1 MKSLIL
7 SRLWMLIGIIILT
20 TGQAWAHTT
29 GSTSGSTTTQ
39 KVFTSIKELRD
50 GANGKSLSDVVIQFE
65 ATNPATVV
73 AVMTKQDPD
82 IEDKKFINSFFIV
95 DNKSSDG
102 YYYGLWVSPNDIKDG
117 YKLPTDLAIGSK
129 FTGAI
134 IGDYSEGTSGI
145 PYFGSIHKT
154 KNIDGTNYSTT
165 FHIDNTGVASAD
177 GTKPADYPFN
187 EVKDV
192 YTIANN
198 NPADGNTATASY
210 GKYLNTIIK
219 VPGTIKK
226 ASDNENNTE
235 FYLVQDEKTGTSKAD
250 MNNRIYFN
258 SSQLEG
264 INLDDYVG
272 TSGTF
277 EGILVKRNDSES
289 KLIVLKGDFF
299 KVNKIY
305 LDENDAE
312 GRVEYLA
319 SQGAFDGEVDVYVH
333 RTNLVNKAGA
343 WNTICL
349 PFDLTKEEFKN
360 AFGCELTALAKPTTT
375 SSETVQQW
383 AGQVNEGV
391 LAFTKLPDTGLTIK
405 AGVPYLMQASGMQT
419 ACLTTI
425 PGAENME
432 PETLIGKESTY
443 YTHIGE
449 KLISVVPPYEVKAS
463 YSDNIVNG
471 DFYFRGLYGRKK
483 YTEDADGKLTTTLIA
498 DNGSQKYQY
507 ISTAAGNYLK
517 YLPSGSSLQFN
528 GMRAY
533 FYFPNWNAAN
543 NNAAQ
548 AANNNTNAKI
558 HVAVMAASTTG
569 ISNIPAEEASKQ
581 AEVYN
586 LSGQRVDASYKGIV
600 VRNGRKYLRK

>member
-50 GANGKSLSDVVIQFE
+50 AAQTNGLKHDDVVVKFDDS
-65 ATNPATVV
+65 NPTTVV
-73 AVMTKQDPD
+73 AVMKHADPD
-82 IEDKKFINSFFIV
+82 IKDDKFVNSFFIV
-95 DNKSSDG
+95 NKGSDNND
-102 YYYGLWVSPNDIKDG
+102 YGLWVSPNGVYDEQLFSTWNLK
-117 YKLPTDLAIGSK
+117 IGSQI
-129 FTGAI
+129 TGYI
-134 IGDYSEGTSGI
+134 IGDYRENESGM
-145 PYFGSIHKT
+145 PYFGSLVNSVKIGDVT
-154 KNIDGTNYSTT
+154 YNTSLTVNRKNEANETT
-165 FHIDNTGVASAD
+165 EAVYPYTEVADVNTVSS
-177 GTKPADYPFN
+177 
-187 EVKDV
+187 
-192 YTIANN
+192 
-198 NPADGNTATASY
+198 SY

-226 ASDNENNTE
+226 GTNNE
-235 FYLVQDEKTGTSKAD
+235 FYLVKNETTKTTDES
-250 MNNRIYFN
+250 NRIYFN
-258 SSQLEG
+258 SSQLVG

-277 EGILVKRNDSES
+277 EGILVKRKKSES

-333 RTNLVNKAGA
+333 RTKLVNNAGA

-349 PFDLTKEEFKN
+349 PFDLTKEEFKT
-360 AFGCELTALAKPTTT
+360 AFGCELIALAKPAT
-375 SSETVQQW
+375 SDETVQPW
-383 AGQVNEGV
+383 AGQVSDKGV

-405 AGVPYLMQASGMQT
+405 AGVPYLMQASGTQT
-419 ACLTTI
+419 YCLTTI
-425 PGAENME
+425 QGAENME
-432 PETLIGKESTY
+432 PETLMGQESTY
-443 YTHIGE
+443 YAHIGE

-517 YLPSGSSLQFN
+517 YLPATSSLQFN
-528 GMRAY
+528 GMRVY

-569 ISNIPAEEASKQ
+569 ISNVSAEEVSKQ

>member
-1 MKSLIL
+1 MKRLIL

-20 TGQAWAHTT
+20 TGQIVAQTPPP
-29 GSTSGSTTTQ
+29 TSQ

-50 GANGKSLSDVVIQFE
+50 GANGNTLSDVVIKFDE
-65 ATNPATVV
+65 TNPATVV
-73 AVMTKQDPD
+73 AVMTKHDPD

-95 DNKSSDG
+95 DNSN
-102 YYYGLWVSPNDIKDG
+102 YGLWVSPNDIKDG

-145 PYFGSIHKT
+145 PYFGSIHGT

-165 FHIDNTGVASAD
+165 FVIDNTGVASAD
-177 GTKPADYPFN
+177 GTKPAVYPVT

-192 YTIANN
+192 NTIANN
-198 NPADGNTATASY
+198 NPKDGNTATASY

-226 ASDNENNTE
+226 ASDKNNNTE
-235 FYLVQDEKTGTSKAD
+235 FYLVQDENTGTSEAD
-250 MNNRIYFN
+250 MNKRIYFN
-258 SSQLEG
+258 SSQLDG

-277 EGILVKRNDSES
+277 EGILVKRNNSES

-319 SQGAFDGEVDVYVH
+319 SQGALDAEVDVYVH
-333 RTNLVNKAGA
+333 RTNLVNNPGA

-349 PFDLTKEEFKN
+349 PFDLTKEDFKT
-360 AFGCELTALAKPTTT
+360 AFGCELTALAKPAT
-375 SSETVQQW
+375 SDDPAQQW
-383 AGQVNEGV
+383 AGLVSDKGV
-391 LAFTKLPDTGLTIK
+391 LAFTKLADTELTIK
-405 AGVPYLMQASGMQT
+405 AGVPYLMQASGEQIKCT
-419 ACLTTI
+419 RTI
-425 PGAENME
+425 KGSENKT
-432 PETLIGKESTY
+432 PEELKADDSNYYAPVGKKTITVKS
-443 YTHIGE
+443 
-449 KLISVVPPYEVKAS
+449 PYEVKAS
-463 YSDNIVNG
+463 YNDNIVNG

-483 YTEDADGKLTTTLIA
+483 YTDGTDGKLTTTPIA

-507 ISTAAGNYLK
+507 ISTAVGNYLK
-517 YLPSGSSLQFN
+517 YLPSGSTLQFN

-533 FYFPNWNAAN
+533 FYFPNWNAEN
-543 NNAAQ
+543 NNKAQ
-548 AANNNTNAKI
+548 AASQNNNTNAKI

-569 ISNIPAEEASKQ
+569 ISNISAEEASKQ

>member
-20 TGQAWAHTT
+20 TGQIVAQTATT
-29 GSTSGSTTTQ
+29 M

-50 GANGKSLSDVVIQFE
+50 AAQTNGLKHDDVVVKFDDS
-65 ATNPATVV
+65 NPTTVV
-73 AVMTKQDPD
+73 AVMKHADPD
-82 IEDKKFINSFFIV
+82 IKADKFVNSFFIV
-95 DNKSSDG
+95 NKGSDNN
-102 YYYGLWVSPNDIKDG
+102 YYGLWVSPNGVYDKQLFSTWNL
-117 YKLPTDLAIGSK
+117 KIGSK
-129 FTGAI
+129 ITGSI
-134 IGDYSEGTSGI
+134 IGDYRENESGM
-145 PYFGSIHKT
+145 PYFGSLVNSVKIGDVT
-154 KNIDGTNYSTT
+154 YNTSLTVNRDDEANETT
-165 FHIDNTGVASAD
+165 EAV
-177 GTKPADYPFN
+177 YPYTV
-187 EVKDV
+187 VKDV
-192 YTIANN
+192 
-198 NPADGNTATASY
+198 NTVSSSY
-210 GKYLNTIIK
+210 GPYLNTIIR

-226 ASDNENNTE
+226 GTNNE
-235 FYLVQDEKTGTSKAD
+235 FYLVQNETTKTTDES
-250 MNNRIYFN
+250 NRIYFN
-258 SSQLEG
+258 SSQLDG

-277 EGILVKRNDSES
+277 EGILVKRIDSES

-312 GRVEYLA
+312 GRVEYLVQ
-319 SQGAFDGEVDVYVH
+319 QGALDGEVDVYVH
-333 RTNLVNKAGA
+333 RTKLVNNAGA

-349 PFDLTKEEFKN
+349 PFDLTKEEFKT
-360 AFGCELTALAKPTTT
+360 AFGCELTALAKPAT
-375 SSETVQQW
+375 SDETAQQW
-383 AGQVNEGV
+383 AGQVSDKGV
-391 LAFTKLPDTGLTIK
+391 LAFTKLADTELAIK
-405 AGVPYLMQASGMQT
+405 AGVPYLMQASGTQT
-419 ACLTTI
+419 ACLKTI

-432 PETLIGKESTY
+432 PETLMKQELTY
-443 YTHIGE
+443 YAPVGKKTITV
-449 KLISVVPPYEVKAS
+449 KSPYEVKAS
-463 YSDNIVNG
+463 YNDNIVNG
-471 DFYFRGLYGRKK
+471 DFYFRGLYDRKK
-483 YTEDADGKLTTTLIA
+483 YTEDADGKLTTTLIS

-517 YLPSGSSLQFN
+517 YLPSGSTLQFN

-569 ISNIPAEEASKQ
+569 ISNVSAEEVSKQ

>member
-7 SRLWMLIGIIILT
+7 SRLWMLISIIILT
-20 TGQAWAHTT
+20 TGQAWAQET
-29 GSTSGSTTTQ
+29 GSTTTQ
-39 KVFTSIKELRD
+39 RVFTSIKELRD
-50 GANGKSLSDVVIQFE
+50 AAQTNSQKHDDVVVKFDDS
-65 ATNPATVV
+65 NPTTVV
-73 AVMTKQDPD
+73 AVMKHADPD
-82 IEDKKFINSFFIV
+82 IKADKFVNSFFIV
-95 DNKSSDG
+95 NKGSDNN
-102 YYYGLWVSPNDIKDG
+102 YYGLWVSPNGVYDKQLFSTWNL
-117 YKLPTDLAIGSK
+117 KIGSK
-129 FTGAI
+129 ITGSI
-134 IGDYSEGTSGI
+134 IGDYRENESGM
-145 PYFGSIHKT
+145 PYFGSLVNSVKIGDVTYNTSLTVKR
-154 KNIDGTNYSTT
+154 DGEANETT
-165 FHIDNTGVASAD
+165 E
-177 GTKPADYPFN
+177 ADYPYT
-187 EVKDV
+187 VVTDV
-192 YTIANN
+192 NTIAKNN
-198 NPADGNTATASY
+198 ADGNTVNASY
-210 GKYLNTIIK
+210 GPYLNTIIR

-226 ASDNENNTE
+226 GTNNE
-235 FYLVQDEKTGTSKAD
+235 FYLVQKETTSTTD
-250 MNNRIYFN
+250 SQNRIYFN
-258 SSQLEG
+258 SSQLDG

-277 EGILVKRNDSES
+277 EGILVKRNKSES

-319 SQGAFDGEVDVYVH
+319 SQGALDDEVDVYVH
-333 RTNLVNKAGA
+333 RTNLVNKDGA

-349 PFDLTKEEFKN
+349 PFDLTKEEFKT
-360 AFGCELTALAKPTTT
+360 AFGCELIALAKPAT
-375 SSETVQQW
+375 SDETVHQW
-383 AGQVNEGV
+383 AGQVNDKGV
-391 LAFTKLPDTGLTIK
+391 LAFTKLPDTELTIK
-405 AGVPYLMQASGMQT
+405 AGVSYLMQASGTQT

-425 PGAENME
+425 SGAENME
-432 PETLIGKESTY
+432 PEALMGKESTY
-443 YTHIGE
+443 YAHIGE
-449 KLISVVPPYEVKAS
+449 KLISVVPPYEVKAL

-471 DFYFRGLYGRKK
+471 DFFFRGLYGRKK
-483 YTEDADGKLTTTLIA
+483 YTEDADGKLTETLIS

-517 YLPSGSSLQFN
+517 YLPSGSTLQFN

-548 AANNNTNAKI
+548 PASNGTNAKI

-569 ISNIPAEEASKQ
+569 ISNISAEEASKQ

>member
-1 MKSLIL
+1 MKRLIL

-20 TGQAWAHTT
+20 TGQIVAQTT
-29 GSTSGSTTTQ
+29 GGSTTTQ

-73 AVMTKQDPD
+73 AVMTKHDPD

-177 GTKPADYPFN
+177 GTKPAVYPFN

-198 NPADGNTATASY
+198 NPDDGNTATASY

-226 ASDNENNTE
+226 GTNNE
-235 FYLVQDEKTGTSKAD
+235 FYLVQNETTKTTDES
-250 MNNRIYFN
+250 NRIYFN

-264 INLDDYVG
+264 INLEDYVG

-277 EGILVKRNDSES
+277 EGILVKRNKSES

-312 GRVEYLA
+312 GRVEYLVQ
-319 SQGAFDGEVDVYVH
+319 QGALQDKVDVYVH
-333 RTNLVNKAGA
+333 RTKLVNNAGA

-349 PFDLTKEEFKN
+349 PFDLTKEEFKT
-360 AFGCELTALAKPTTT
+360 AFGCELIALAKPAT
-375 SSETVQQW
+375 SDETVQQW
-383 AGQVNEGV
+383 AGQVSDKGV
-391 LAFTKLPDTGLTIK
+391 LAFTKLPDTELAIK
-405 AGVPYLMQASGMQT
+405 AGVPYLMQASGTQT

-425 PGAENME
+425 QGSENME

-443 YTHIGE
+443 YAHIGE
-449 KLISVVPPYEVKAS
+449 KFISVVPPYEVKAS
-463 YSDNIVNG
+463 YNDNIVNG
-471 DFYFRGLYGRKK
+471 DFYYRGLYGRKK

-517 YLPSGSSLQFN
+517 YLPATSSLQFN
-528 GMRAY
+528 GMRVY

-548 AANNNTNAKI
+548 AASKNNNTNAKI

-569 ISNIPAEEASKQ
+569 ISNISAAEASKQ

>member
-50 GANGKSLSDVVIQFE
+50 AAQTNGLKHDDVVVKFDDS
-65 ATNPATVV
+65 NPTTVV
-73 AVMTKQDPD
+73 AVMKHADPD
-82 IEDKKFINSFFIV
+82 IKDDKFVNSFFIV
-95 DNKSSDG
+95 NKGSDNND
-102 YYYGLWVSPNDIKDG
+102 YGLWVSPNGVYDEQLFSTWNLK
-117 YKLPTDLAIGSK
+117 IGSQI
-129 FTGAI
+129 TGYI
-134 IGDYSEGTSGI
+134 IGDYRENESGM
-145 PYFGSIHKT
+145 PYFGSLVNSVKIGDVT
-154 KNIDGTNYSTT
+154 YNTSLTVNRKNEANETT
-165 FHIDNTGVASAD
+165 EAVYPYTEVADVNTVSS
-177 GTKPADYPFN
+177 
-187 EVKDV
+187 
-192 YTIANN
+192 
-198 NPADGNTATASY
+198 SY

-226 ASDNENNTE
+226 GTNNE
-235 FYLVQDEKTGTSKAD
+235 FYLVKNETTKTTDES
-250 MNNRIYFN
+250 NRIYFN

-277 EGILVKRNDSES
+277 EGILVKRKKSES

-349 PFDLTKEEFKN
+349 PFDLTKEEFNN

-405 AGVPYLMQASGMQT
+405 AGVPYLMQASGTQKY
-419 ACLTTI
+419 CLATI
-425 PGAENME
+425 QGAESME

-443 YTHIGE
+443 YAHIGE
-449 KLISVVPPYEVKAS
+449 KLITVVPPYEVKAS

-483 YTEDADGKLTTTLIA
+483 YTEDADGKLTTTPIF

-533 FYFPNWNAAN
+533 FYFPNWSAEN

-548 AANNNTNAKI
+548 AASKNNNTNAKI

-569 ISNIPAEEASKQ
+569 ISNISAAEASKQ

>member
-1 MKSLIL
+1 MKRLIL
-7 SRLWMLIGIIILT
+7 SRLWMLISIIILT
-20 TGQAWAHTT
+20 TGQIVAQTPP
-29 GSTSGSTTTQ
+29 TSQ

-50 GANGKSLSDVVIQFE
+50 AAQTNSLKHDDVVVKFDDS
-65 ATNPATVV
+65 NPTTVV
-73 AVMTKQDPD
+73 AVMKHADPD
-82 IEDKKFINSFFIV
+82 IKADKFVNSFFIV
-95 DNKSSDG
+95 NKGSDNN
-102 YYYGLWVSPNDIKDG
+102 YYGLWVSPNGVYDKQLFSTWNL
-117 YKLPTDLAIGSK
+117 KIGSK
-129 FTGAI
+129 ITGSI
-134 IGDYSEGTSGI
+134 IGDYRENESGM
-145 PYFGSIHKT
+145 PYFGSLVNSVKIGDVTYNTSLTVKR
-154 KNIDGTNYSTT
+154 DGEANETT
-165 FHIDNTGVASAD
+165 E
-177 GTKPADYPFN
+177 ADYPYT
-187 EVKDV
+187 VVTDV
-192 YTIANN
+192 NTIAKNN
-198 NPADGNTATASY
+198 AGGNTATASY
-210 GKYLNTIIK
+210 GPYLNTIIR

-226 ASDNENNTE
+226 GTQGEY
-235 FYLVQDEKTGTSKAD
+235 YLVEKEDTKCTDEK
-250 MNNRIYFN
+250 NRIYFN
-258 SSQLEG
+258 SSQLDG

-277 EGILVKRNDSES
+277 EGILVKRNGTDS

-319 SQGAFDGEVDVYVH
+319 SQGALDGEVDVYVH
-333 RTNLVNKAGA
+333 RTKLVNTDA

-349 PFDLTKEEFKN
+349 PFDLTKEEFKT
-360 AFGCELTALAKPTTT
+360 AFGCELTALAKPAT
-375 SSETVQQW
+375 SDETAQQW
-383 AGQVNEGV
+383 AGQVSDKGV
-391 LAFTKLPDTGLTIK
+391 LAFTKLPDTDLTIK
-405 AGVPYLMQASGMQT
+405 AGVPYLMQASGTQT
-419 ACLTTI
+419 YCLTTI
-425 PGAENME
+425 KGAENME

-443 YTHIGE
+443 YAHIGE

-463 YSDNIVNG
+463 YNDNIVNG

-483 YTEDADGKLTTTLIA
+483 YIDGSATTLIS

-517 YLPSGSSLQFN
+517 YLPSGSTLQFN

-569 ISNIPAEEASKQ
+569 ISNVSAEEASKP
-581 AEVYN
+581 AEVCN

>member
-20 TGQAWAHTT
+20 TGQAWAQTT

-39 KVFTSIKELRD
+39 KVFSSIKELRD

-73 AVMTKQDPD
+73 AVMTKHDTD
-82 IEDKKFINSFFIV
+82 ITDDDKFLNSFFIV
-95 DNKSSDG
+95 NKGSNDN
-102 YYYGLWVSPNDIKDG
+102 YYGLWVSPNDIKDG
-117 YKLPTDLAIGSK
+117 YKLPTNLAIGSK

-134 IGDYSEGTSGI
+134 IGDYSEGTSKI

-154 KNIDGTNYSTT
+154 KDIGGTNYSTT
-165 FHIDNTGVASAD
+165 FDIDNTGVASAD
-177 GTKPADYPFN
+177 GTKPADYPFT

-198 NPADGNTATASY
+198 SAGGNTATASY
-210 GKYLNTIIK
+210 GPYLNTIIQ

-226 ASDNENNTE
+226 GTNNE
-235 FYLVQDEKTGTSKAD
+235 FYLVQNETTKTTDES
-250 MNNRIYFN
+250 NRIYFN

-264 INLDDYVG
+264 INLEDYVG

-277 EGILVKRNDSES
+277 EGILVKRNKSES
-289 KLIVLKGDFF
+289 KLIVLKGEFF

-312 GRVEYLA
+312 GRVEYLVQ
-319 SQGAFDGEVDVYVH
+319 QGALQDKVDVYVH
-333 RTNLVNKAGA
+333 RTKLVNNAGA

-349 PFDLTKEEFKN
+349 PFDLTKEEFKT

-375 SSETVQQW
+375 SEETVHQW
-383 AGQVNEGV
+383 VGQVSDKGV
-391 LAFTKLPDTGLTIK
+391 LAFTKLPDTELAIK
-405 AGVPYLMQASGMQT
+405 AGVPYLMQASGTQIT
-419 ACLTTI
+419 CLTTI
-425 PGAENME
+425 KGAENME

-443 YTHIGE
+443 YAHIGE

-471 DFYFRGLYGRKK
+471 DFFFRGLYGRKK
-483 YTEDADGKLTTTLIA
+483 YTEDADGKLTTTLIS

-507 ISTAAGNYLK
+507 ISTAVGNYLK
-517 YLPSGSSLQFN
+517 YLPSGSPLQFN

-548 AANNNTNAKI
+548 PASNGTNAKI

-569 ISNIPAEEASKQ
+569 ISNISAEEASKQ
-581 AEVYN
+581 AEAYN

>member
-1 MKSLIL
+1 MKRLIL

-20 TGQAWAHTT
+20 TGQAWALTT
-29 GSTSGSTTTQ
+29 GSTTTQ

-50 GANGKSLSDVVIQFE
+50 GANGNTLSDVVIQFK
-65 ATNPATVV
+65 ATNPAIVV
-73 AVMTKQDPD
+73 AVMTKHDTD
-82 IEDKKFINSFFIV
+82 ITDDDKFINSFFIV

-102 YYYGLWVSPNDIKDG
+102 YYYGLWVSPNDIKNG
-117 YKLPTDLAIGSK
+117 YELPTDLAIGSK

-134 IGDYSEGTSGI
+134 IGDYNEGTSGI

-154 KNIDGTNYSTT
+154 MDIGGTNYSTT
-165 FHIDNTGVASAD
+165 FNIDHSGEAS
-177 GTKPADYPFN
+177 GTKKAVYPVT

-192 YTIANN
+192 NTIANN
-198 NPADGNTATASY
+198 NVKDITKSSY
-210 GKYLNTIIK
+210 GKYLNTIIR

-226 ASDNENNTE
+226 GTQGEY
-235 FYLVQDEKTGTSKAD
+235 YLVEKEDTKCTDEK
-250 MNNRIYFN
+250 NRIYFN
-258 SSQLEG
+258 SSQLDG

-277 EGILVKRNDSES
+277 EGILVKRNGTDS

-319 SQGAFDGEVDVYVH
+319 SQGALDAEVDVYVH

-349 PFDLTKEEFKN
+349 PFDLTKEDFKT
-360 AFGCELTALAKPTTT
+360 AFGCTLTALAKPTTT
-375 SSETVQQW
+375 SSEPAQQW
-383 AGQVNEGV
+383 AGQVNDKGV
-391 LAFTKLPDTGLTIK
+391 LAFTKLLDTELTIK
-405 AGVPYLMQASGMQT
+405 AGVPYLMQASGTQT
-419 ACLTTI
+419 YCLTTI
-425 PGAENME
+425 QGAENME
-432 PETLIGKESTY
+432 PEALRGKESTY
-443 YTHIGE
+443 YAHIGE
-449 KLISVVPPYEVKAS
+449 RLISVVPPYEVKAS

-471 DFYFRGLYGRKK
+471 DFFFRGLYGRKK
-483 YTEDADGKLTTTLIA
+483 YTEDADGKLTTTPIA

-517 YLPSGSSLQFN
+517 YLPSGSTLQFN

-533 FYFPNWNAAN
+533 FYFPNWNAEN
-543 NNAAQ
+543 NNKAQ
-548 AANNNTNAKI
+548 AASKNNNTNAKI
-558 HVAVMAASTTG
+558 HVGVMAASTTG
-569 ISNIPAEEASKQ
+569 ISNISAEEASKQ

>member
-20 TGQAWAHTT
+20 TGQAWAQ
-29 GSTSGSTTTQ
+29 TTQ
-39 KVFTSIKELRD
+39 VFTSIKELRD
-50 GANGKSLSDVVIQFE
+50 AAAGKTLSDVVIKFD

-73 AVMTKQDPD
+73 AVMTKHDTD
-82 IEDKKFINSFFIV
+82 ITDDEKFINSFFVV
-95 DNKSSDG
+95 DNSN
-102 YYYGLWVSPNDIKDG
+102 YGLWVSPNDIKDG

-154 KNIDGTNYSTT
+154 KNIDGTDYSTK
-165 FHIDNTGVASAD
+165 FDIEHSGEASAD
-177 GTKPADYPFN
+177 GTKPAVYPITS
-187 EVKDV
+187 VTDV
-192 YTIANN
+192 NTIANN
-198 NPADGNTATASY
+198 NVKDITKSSY

-226 ASDNENNTE
+226 GTNDEY
-235 FYLVQDEKTGTSKAD
+235 YLVQDENTDYTDKK
-250 MNNRIYFN
+250 NRIYFN
-258 SSQLEG
+258 SSQLDG

-277 EGILVKRNDSES
+277 EGILVKRNTTDS

-305 LDENDAE
+305 LDENDEE

-319 SQGAFDGEVDVYVH
+319 SQGALDGEVDVYVH
-333 RTNLVNKAGA
+333 RTKLVNNAGA

-349 PFDLTKEEFKN
+349 PFDLTKEEFKT
-360 AFGCELTALAKPTTT
+360 AFGCELTALAKPTVT
-375 SSETVQQW
+375 SRSTDLQW
-383 AGQVNEGV
+383 AGTVSDKGV
-391 LAFTKLPDTGLTIK
+391 LAFTKLADTELTIK
-405 AGVPYLMQASGMQT
+405 AGVPYLMQASGTQT
-419 ACLTTI
+419 KCLNTI
-425 PGAENME
+425 KGSEDMTPDV
-432 PETLIGKESTY
+432 LIGKDANY
-443 YTHIGE
+443 YA
-449 KLISVVPPYEVKAS
+449 SVGKKTITLNSPYEVKAS
-463 YSDNIVNG
+463 YNDEIVNG

-483 YTEDADGKLTTTLIA
+483 YIDGSTTILIA

-507 ISTAAGNYLK
+507 ISTAAGSYLK
-517 YLPSGSSLQFN
+517 YLPSGSTLQFN

-533 FYFPNWNAAN
+533 FYFPNWSAEN
-543 NNAAQ
+543 NNKAQ
-548 AANNNTNAKI
+548 AASNNNNTNAKI

-569 ISNIPAEEASKQ
+569 ISNISAEEASKQ

-600 VRNGRKYLRK
+600 VRNGKKYLCK

>member
-1 MKSLIL
+1 MKRLIL
-7 SRLWMLIGIIILT
+7 SRLWMLIGIIIT
-20 TGQAWAHTT
+20 TGQIVAQTPP
-29 GSTSGSTTTQ
+29 TSQ

-50 GANGKSLSDVVIQFE
+50 AAQTNSLKHDDVVVKFDDS
-65 ATNPATVV
+65 NPTTVV
-73 AVMTKQDPD
+73 AVMKHADPD
-82 IEDKKFINSFFIV
+82 IKADKFVNSFFIV
-95 DNKSSDG
+95 NKGSDNN
-102 YYYGLWVSPNDIKDG
+102 YYGLWVSPNGVYDKQLFSTWNL
-117 YKLPTDLAIGSK
+117 KIGSK
-129 FTGAI
+129 ITGSI
-134 IGDYSEGTSGI
+134 IGDYRENESGM
-145 PYFGSIHKT
+145 PYFGSLVNSVKIGDVTYNTSLTVKR
-154 KNIDGTNYSTT
+154 DGEANETT
-165 FHIDNTGVASAD
+165 E
-177 GTKPADYPFN
+177 ADYPYT
-187 EVKDV
+187 VVTDV
-192 YTIANN
+192 NTIAKNN
-198 NPADGNTATASY
+198 AGGNTATASY
-210 GKYLNTIIK
+210 GPYLNTIIR

-226 ASDNENNTE
+226 GTNNE
-235 FYLVQDEKTGTSKAD
+235 FYLVQNETTKTDNES
-250 MNNRIYFN
+250 NRIYFN
-258 SSQLEG
+258 SSQLDG

-277 EGILVKRNDSES
+277 EGILVKRNQSES

-319 SQGAFDGEVDVYVH
+319 SQGAFDDEVDVYVH
-333 RTNLVNKAGA
+333 RTKLVNTDA

-349 PFDLTKEEFKN
+349 PFDLTKEEFKT

-375 SSETVQQW
+375 SEETVHQW
-383 AGQVNEGV
+383 VGQVSDKGV
-391 LAFTKLPDTGLTIK
+391 LAFTKLPDTDLTIK

-425 PGAENME
+425 QGSENME
-432 PETLIGKESTY
+432 PETLMKQELTY
-443 YTHIGE
+443 YA
-449 KLISVVPPYEVKAS
+449 SVGKKTITVKSPYEVKAS
-463 YSDNIVNG
+463 YNDNIVNG

-483 YTEDADGKLTTTLIA
+483 YIDGSATTLIS

-517 YLPSGSSLQFN
+517 YLPSGSTLQFN

-548 AANNNTNAKI
+548 AASKNNNTNAKI

>member
-20 TGQAWAHTT
+20 TGQAWAQTA
-29 GSTSGSTTTQ
+29 TTT

-73 AVMTKQDPD
+73 AVMTKHDTD
-82 IEDKKFINSFFIV
+82 ITDDDKFLNSFFIV
-95 DNKSSDG
+95 NKGSDDN
-102 YYYGLWVSPNDIKDG
+102 YYGLWVSPNDIKDG
-117 YKLPTDLAIGSK
+117 YKLPTNLAIGSK

-134 IGDYSEGTSGI
+134 IGDYSEGTSKI

-154 KNIDGTNYSTT
+154 KDIGGTNYSTT
-165 FHIDNTGVASAD
+165 FDIDNTGVASAD
-177 GTKPADYPFN
+177 GTKPADYPFT

-198 NPADGNTATASY
+198 SAGGNTATASY

-226 ASDNENNTE
+226 GTNNE
-235 FYLVQDEKTGTSKAD
+235 FYLVQNETTSTTD
-250 MNNRIYFN
+250 SQNRIYFN
-258 SSQLEG
+258 SSQLDG

-272 TSGTF
+272 TSGIF
-277 EGILVKRNDSES
+277 EGILVKRNKSES

-312 GRVEYLA
+312 GRVEYLVQ
-319 SQGAFDGEVDVYVH
+319 QGALQDNVDVYVH

-360 AFGCELTALAKPTTT
+360 AFGCELTALAKPAT
-375 SSETVQQW
+375 SDETVHQW
-383 AGQVNEGV
+383 TGQVSDKGV
-391 LAFTKLPDTGLTIK
+391 LAFTKLPDTDLTIK

-425 PGAENME
+425 QGSENME
-432 PETLIGKESTY
+432 PETLMGQESTY
-443 YTHIGE
+443 YAHIGE

-483 YTEDADGKLTTTLIA
+483 YTEDADGKLTTTLIS

-517 YLPSGSSLQFN
+517 YLPSGSTLQFN
-528 GMRAY
+528 GLRAY
-533 FYFPNWNAAN
+533 FYFPNWNAEN
-543 NNAAQ
+543 NNKAQ
-548 AANNNTNAKI
+548 TASKNNNTNAKI
-558 HVAVMAASTTG
+558 HVAVMAVSTTG
-569 ISNIPAEEASKQ
+569 ISNISAAEASKQ
-581 AEVYN
+581 AEAYN
-586 LSGQRVDASYKGIV
+586 LSGLRVDASYKGIV
-600 VRNGRKYLRK
+600 VCNGRKYLRK

>member
-1 MKSLIL
+1 MKRLIL
-7 SRLWMLIGIIILT
+7 SRLWMLISIIILT
-20 TGQAWAHTT
+20 TGQAWAQTA
-29 GSTSGSTTTQ
+29 TTT

-50 GANGKSLSDVVIQFE
+50 AAQTNSLKHDDVVVKFDDS
-65 ATNPATVV
+65 NPTTVV
-73 AVMTKQDPD
+73 AVMKHADPD
-82 IEDKKFINSFFIV
+82 IKADKFVNSFFIV
-95 DNKSSDG
+95 NKGSDDN
-102 YYYGLWVSPNDIKDG
+102 YYGLWVSPNGVYDKQLFSTWNL
-117 YKLPTDLAIGSK
+117 KIGSK
-129 FTGAI
+129 ITGSI
-134 IGDYSEGTSGI
+134 IGDYRENESGM
-145 PYFGSIHKT
+145 PYFGSLVNSVKIGDVTYNTSLTVKR
-154 KNIDGTNYSTT
+154 DGEANETT
-165 FHIDNTGVASAD
+165 E
-177 GTKPADYPFN
+177 ADYPYT
-187 EVKDV
+187 VVTDV
-192 YTIANN
+192 NTIAKNN
-198 NPADGNTATASY
+198 ADGNTVNASY
-210 GKYLNTIIK
+210 GPYLNTIIR

-226 ASDNENNTE
+226 GTNNE
-235 FYLVQDEKTGTSKAD
+235 FYLVQKETTSTTD
-250 MNNRIYFN
+250 SQNRIYFN
-258 SSQLEG
+258 SSQLDG

-277 EGILVKRNDSES
+277 EGILVKRNKSES

-319 SQGAFDGEVDVYVH
+319 SQGALDDEVDVYVH
-333 RTNLVNKAGA
+333 RTNLVNKDGA

-349 PFDLTKEEFKN
+349 PFDLTKEDFKK
-360 AFGCELTALAKPTTT
+360 AFGCELIALAKPAT
-375 SSETVQQW
+375 SDETVQQW

-391 LAFTKLPDTGLTIK
+391 LAFTKLPDTELTIK
-405 AGVPYLMQASGMQT
+405 AGVPYLMQASGTQT

-425 PGAENME
+425 SGAENME
-432 PETLIGKESTY
+432 PEALMGKESTY
-443 YTHIGE
+443 YAHIGE

-471 DFYFRGLYGRKK
+471 DFFFRGLYGRKK
-483 YTEDADGKLTTTLIA
+483 YTEDADGKLTTTLISS
-498 DNGSQKYQY
+498 DNVSQKYQY

-517 YLPSGSSLQFN
+517 YLPSGSPLQFN

-548 AANNNTNAKI
+548 PASKNNNTNAKI

-569 ISNIPAEEASKQ
+569 ISNISAEEASKQ

>member
-1 MKSLIL
+1 
-7 SRLWMLIGIIILT
+7 
-20 TGQAWAHTT
+20 
-29 GSTSGSTTTQ
+29 
-39 KVFTSIKELRD
+39 
-50 GANGKSLSDVVIQFE
+50 
-65 ATNPATVV
+65 
-73 AVMTKQDPD
+73 MTKQDPD

-425 PGAENME
+425 QGAENME
-432 PETLIGKESTY
+432 PETLMGQESTY
-443 YTHIGE
+443 YAHIGE

-483 YTEDADGKLTTTLIA
+483 YTEDADGKLTTTLIS

-517 YLPSGSSLQFN
+517 YLPATSTLQFN

-569 ISNIPAEEASKQ
+569 ISNVSAAEASKQ

>member
-1 MKSLIL
+1 MNLK
-7 SRLWMLIGIIILT
+7 
-20 TGQAWAHTT
+20 
-29 GSTSGSTTTQ
+29 
-39 KVFTSIKELRD
+39 
-50 GANGKSLSDVVIQFE
+50 
-65 ATNPATVV
+65 
-73 AVMTKQDPD
+73 
-82 IEDKKFINSFFIV
+82 
-95 DNKSSDG
+95 
-102 YYYGLWVSPNDIKDG
+102 
-117 YKLPTDLAIGSK
+117 IGSQI
-129 FTGAI
+129 TGYI
-134 IGDYSEGTSGI
+134 IGDYRENESGM
-145 PYFGSIHKT
+145 PYFGSLVNSVKIGDVT
-154 KNIDGTNYSTT
+154 YNTSLTVNRKNEANETT
-165 FHIDNTGVASAD
+165 EAVYPYTEVADVNTVSS
-177 GTKPADYPFN
+177 
-187 EVKDV
+187 
-192 YTIANN
+192 
-198 NPADGNTATASY
+198 SY

-226 ASDNENNTE
+226 GTNNE
-235 FYLVQDEKTGTSKAD
+235 FYLVKNETTKTTDES
-250 MNNRIYFN
+250 NRIYFN

-277 EGILVKRNDSES
+277 EGILVKRKKSES

-349 PFDLTKEEFKN
+349 PFDLTKEEFNN

-405 AGVPYLMQASGMQT
+405 AGVPYLMQASGTQKY
-419 ACLTTI
+419 CLATI
-425 PGAENME
+425 QGAENME

-443 YTHIGE
+443 YAHIGE
-449 KLISVVPPYEVKAS
+449 KLITVVPPYEVKAS

-483 YTEDADGKLTTTLIA
+483 YTDGTDGKLTTTLIS

-517 YLPSGSSLQFN
+517 YLPSGSTLQFN

-569 ISNIPAEEASKQ
+569 ISNISAEEAFKQ

>member
-20 TGQAWAHTT
+20 TGQAWAQTA
-29 GSTSGSTTTQ
+29 GSTTTQ
-39 KVFTSIKELRD
+39 RFFTSIEQIRD
-50 GANGKSLSDVVIQFE
+50 VAQSNNQKHQDVVIQFD
-65 ATNPATVV
+65 AKNPAIVV
-73 AVMTKQDPD
+73 AVMKHADPD
-82 IEDKKFINSFFIV
+82 IKNEKFINSFFIV
-95 DNKSSDG
+95 DNSK
-102 YYYGLWVSPNDIKDG
+102 YGLWVSPYNIDKG
-117 YKLPTDLAIGSK
+117 FSLPSDLAVGSK
-129 FTGAI
+129 ITGSI
-134 IGDYSEGTSGI
+134 IGDYNEGESGMV
-145 PYFGSIHKT
+145 YFGAIHKT
-154 KNIDGTNYSTT
+154 KDIDGTTYKTSLTVD
-165 FHIDNTGVASAD
+165 HSGEASAD
-177 GTKPADYPFN
+177 GTKPADYPFT

-198 NPADGNTATASY
+198 NPDDGNTATASY

-226 ASDNENNTE
+226 ASDKNNNTE
-235 FYLVQDEKTGTSKAD
+235 FYLVQDENTGTSEAD
-250 MNNRIYFN
+250 MNKRIYFN
-258 SSQLEG
+258 SSQLDG

-277 EGILVKRNDSES
+277 EGILVKRNKSES

-312 GRVEYLA
+312 GRVEYLVQ
-319 SQGAFDGEVDVYVH
+319 QGALQDKVDVYVH
-333 RTNLVNKAGA
+333 RTKLVNNAGA

-349 PFDLTKEEFKN
+349 PFDLTKEEFKT
-360 AFGCELTALAKPTTT
+360 AFGCELTALAKPAT
-375 SSETVQQW
+375 SDETVHQW
-383 AGQVNEGV
+383 TGPVSDKGV
-391 LAFTKLPDTGLTIK
+391 LAFTKLPDTDLTIK
-405 AGVPYLMQASGMQT
+405 AGVPYLMQASGTQT
-419 ACLTTI
+419 ACLKTI

-432 PETLIGKESTY
+432 PETLMGQESTY
-443 YTHIGE
+443 YAHIGE
-449 KLISVVPPYEVKAS
+449 KLITVVPPYEVKAS

-483 YTEDADGKLTTTLIA
+483 YTEDADGKLTTTLIS

-517 YLPSGSSLQFN
+517 YLPDTSTLQFN
-528 GMRAY
+528 GLRAY
-533 FYFPNWNAAN
+533 FYFPNWNAEN
-543 NNAAQ
+543 NNKAQ
-548 AANNNTNAKI
+548 TASKNNNTNAKI
-558 HVAVMAASTTG
+558 HVAVMAVSTTG
-569 ISNIPAEEASKQ
+569 ISNISAEEASKQ
-581 AEVYN
+581 AEAYN

>member
-1 MKSLIL
+1 MKRLIL
-7 SRLWMLIGIIILT
+7 SRLWMLISIIILT
-20 TGQAWAHTT
+20 TGQAWAQTA
-29 GSTSGSTTTQ
+29 TTQ

-50 GANGKSLSDVVIQFE
+50 DANGNSLSDVVIKFE

-73 AVMTKQDPD
+73 AVMTKHDPD

-226 ASDNENNTE
+226 ASDNKNNTE

-360 AFGCELTALAKPTTT
+360 AFGCELTALAKPAT
-375 SSETVQQW
+375 SDETVHQW
-383 AGQVNEGV
+383 TGQVSDKGV
-391 LAFTKLPDTGLTIK
+391 LAFTKLADTELTIK
-405 AGVPYLMQASGMQT
+405 AGVPYLMQASGTQT
-419 ACLTTI
+419 KCLNTFKGSEDMT
-425 PGAENME
+425 PD
-432 PETLIGKESTY
+432 
-443 YTHIGE
+443 
-449 KLISVVPPYEVKAS
+449 VP
-463 YSDNIVNG
+463 
-471 DFYFRGLYGRKK
+471 
-483 YTEDADGKLTTTLIA
+483 
-498 DNGSQKYQY
+498 
-507 ISTAAGNYLK
+507 
-517 YLPSGSSLQFN
+517 QF
-528 GMRAY
+528 
-533 FYFPNWNAAN
+533 
-543 NNAAQ
+543 
-548 AANNNTNAKI
+548 
-558 HVAVMAASTTG
+558 G
-569 ISNIPAEEASKQ
+569 IK
-581 AEVYN
+581 
-586 LSGQRVDASYKGIV
+586 
-600 VRNGRKYLRK
+600 

>member
-29 GSTSGSTTTQ
+29 TTQ

-50 GANGKSLSDVVIQFE
+50 AAQTNGLKHDDVVVKFDDS
-65 ATNPATVV
+65 NPTTVV
-73 AVMTKQDPD
+73 AVMKHADPD
-82 IEDKKFINSFFIV
+82 IKADKFVNSFFIV
-95 DNKSSDG
+95 NKGSDNN
-102 YYYGLWVSPNDIKDG
+102 YYGLWVSPNGVYDKQLFSTWNL
-117 YKLPTDLAIGSK
+117 KIGSK
-129 FTGAI
+129 ITGSI
-134 IGDYSEGTSGI
+134 IGDYRENESGM
-145 PYFGSIHKT
+145 PYFGSLVNSVKIGDVT
-154 KNIDGTNYSTT
+154 YNTSLTVNRDDEANETT
-165 FHIDNTGVASAD
+165 EAV
-177 GTKPADYPFN
+177 YPYTV
-187 EVKDV
+187 VKDV
-192 YTIANN
+192 
-198 NPADGNTATASY
+198 NTVSSSY
-210 GKYLNTIIK
+210 GPYLNTIIR

-226 ASDNENNTE
+226 GTNNE
-235 FYLVQDEKTGTSKAD
+235 FYLVQKETTSTTD
-250 MNNRIYFN
+250 SQNRIYFN
-258 SSQLEG
+258 SSQLDG

-277 EGILVKRNDSES
+277 EGILVKRIDSES

-312 GRVEYLA
+312 GRVEYLVQ
-319 SQGAFDGEVDVYVH
+319 QGALQDKVDVYVH
-333 RTNLVNKAGA
+333 RTKLVNNAGA

-349 PFDLTKEEFKN
+349 PFDLTKEEFKT
-360 AFGCELTALAKPTTT
+360 AFGCELIALAKPAT
-375 SSETVQQW
+375 SDETVHQW
-383 AGQVNEGV
+383 AGQVNDKGV
-391 LAFTKLPDTGLTIK
+391 LAFTKLPDTDLTIK
-405 AGVPYLMQASGMQT
+405 AGVPYLMQASGTQT
-419 ACLTTI
+419 YCLTTI
-425 PGAENME
+425 QGSENME
-432 PETLIGKESTY
+432 PETLMGQESTY
-443 YTHIGE
+443 YAHIGE

-483 YTEDADGKLTTTLIA
+483 YTEDADGKLTTTLIS

-533 FYFPNWNAAN
+533 FYFPNWSAEN

-548 AANNNTNAKI
+548 DASKNNNTNAKI

-569 ISNIPAEEASKQ
+569 ISNISAEEASKQ

>member
-1 MKSLIL
+1 MKRLIL

-20 TGQAWAHTT
+20 TGQIVAQPPP
-29 GSTSGSTTTQ
+29 TSQ

-50 GANGKSLSDVVIQFE
+50 AAQTNSLKHDDVVVKFDDS
-65 ATNPATVV
+65 NPTTVV
-73 AVMTKQDPD
+73 AVMKHADPD
-82 IEDKKFINSFFIV
+82 IKADKFVNSFFIV
-95 DNKSSDG
+95 NKGSDNN
-102 YYYGLWVSPNDIKDG
+102 YYGLWVSPNGVYDKQLFSTWNL
-117 YKLPTDLAIGSK
+117 KIGSK
-129 FTGAI
+129 ITGSI
-134 IGDYSEGTSGI
+134 IGDYRENESGM
-145 PYFGSIHKT
+145 PYFGSLVNSVKIGDVTYNTSLTVKR
-154 KNIDGTNYSTT
+154 DGEANETT
-165 FHIDNTGVASAD
+165 E
-177 GTKPADYPFN
+177 ADYPYT
-187 EVKDV
+187 VVTDV
-192 YTIANN
+192 NTIAKNN
-198 NPADGNTATASY
+198 AGGNTATASY
-210 GKYLNTIIK
+210 GPYLNTIIR

-226 ASDNENNTE
+226 GTNGEY
-235 FYLVQDEKTGTSKAD
+235 YLVQDETTKTDNES
-250 MNNRIYFN
+250 NRIYFN
-258 SSQLEG
+258 SSQLDG

-277 EGILVKRNDSES
+277 EGILVKRNGSES

-312 GRVEYLA
+312 GRVEYLVQ
-319 SQGAFDGEVDVYVH
+319 QGALKDKVDVYVH
-333 RTNLVNKAGA
+333 RTNLVNNAGA

-349 PFDLTKEEFKN
+349 PFDLTKGEFKT
-360 AFGCELTALAKPTTT
+360 AFGCELTALAKPAT
-375 SSETVQQW
+375 SDETDHQW
-383 AGQVNEGV
+383 AGQVNDKGV
-391 LAFTKLPDTGLTIK
+391 LAFTKLPDTELTIK
-405 AGVPYLMQASGMQT
+405 AGVPYLMQASGTQT
-419 ACLTTI
+419 ACLKTI

-432 PETLIGKESTY
+432 PEALMGKESTY
-443 YTHIGE
+443 YAHIGE

-471 DFYFRGLYGRKK
+471 DFFFRGLYGRKK
-483 YTEDADGKLTTTLIA
+483 YTEDADGKLTTTLIS
-498 DNGSQKYQY
+498 DGGSQKYQY

-517 YLPSGSSLQFN
+517 YLPSGSTLQFN

-548 AANNNTNAKI
+548 PASNGTNAKI

-569 ISNIPAEEASKQ
+569 ISNISAEEASKQ

>member
-1 MKSLIL
+1 MKRLIL

-50 GANGKSLSDVVIQFE
+50 AAQTNSLKHDDVVVKFDDS
-65 ATNPATVV
+65 NPTTVV
-73 AVMTKQDPD
+73 AVMKHADPD
-82 IEDKKFINSFFIV
+82 IKDDKFVNSFFIV
-95 DNKSSDG
+95 NKGSDNNF
-102 YYYGLWVSPNDIKDG
+102 YGLWVSPNGVYDKQLFSTWNL
-117 YKLPTDLAIGSK
+117 KIGSK
-129 FTGAI
+129 ITGSI
-134 IGDYSEGTSGI
+134 IGDYRENESGM
-145 PYFGSIHKT
+145 PYFGSLVNSVKIGDVT
-154 KNIDGTNYSTT
+154 YNTSLTVNRDDEANETT
-165 FHIDNTGVASAD
+165 EAV
-177 GTKPADYPFN
+177 YPYTV
-187 EVKDV
+187 VKDV
-192 YTIANN
+192 
-198 NPADGNTATASY
+198 NTVSSSY
-210 GKYLNTIIK
+210 GPYLNTIIR

-226 ASDNENNTE
+226 GTNNE
-235 FYLVQDEKTGTSKAD
+235 FYLVQNETTKTTDES
-250 MNNRIYFN
+250 NRIYFN
-258 SSQLEG
+258 SSQLDG

-277 EGILVKRNDSES
+277 EGILVKRIDSES

-312 GRVEYLA
+312 GRVEYLVQ
-319 SQGAFDGEVDVYVH
+319 QGAFDGEVDVYVH
-333 RTNLVNKAGA
+333 RTKLVNNAGA

-349 PFDLTKEEFKN
+349 PFDLTKEEFKT
-360 AFGCELTALAKPTTT
+360 AFGCELTALAKPAT
-375 SSETVQQW
+375 SDETAQQW
-383 AGQVNEGV
+383 AGQVSDKGV
-391 LAFTKLPDTGLTIK
+391 LAFTKLADTELAIK
-405 AGVPYLMQASGMQT
+405 AGVPYLMQASGTQT
-419 ACLTTI
+419 ACLKTI

-432 PETLIGKESTY
+432 PETLMKQELTY
-443 YTHIGE
+443 YAPVGKKTITV
-449 KLISVVPPYEVKAS
+449 KSPYEVKAS

-483 YTEDADGKLTTTLIA
+483 YTDGTDGKLTTTLIS

-517 YLPSGSSLQFN
+517 YLPFGSTLQFN

-533 FYFPNWNAAN
+533 FYFPNWKAAN

-548 AANNNTNAKI
+548 PASNGTNAKI

-569 ISNIPAEEASKQ
+569 ISNISAEEASKP
-581 AEVYN
+581 AEVCN